1 MKGRTK
7 CQEIIAVITAR
18 ADDRTQKDIIYG
30 IAEAAFAADT
40 DVVVFS
46 NIYNHW
52 IRDEFLNFENVIYD
66 FFDPSGF
73 DGVIVT
79 AEAFLDISPP
89 QNLAERSARFS
100 LSINLLII

>member
-1 MKGRTK
+1 MKGRTE
-7 CQEIIAVITAR
+7 CQENIAVITAR
-18 ADDRTQKDIIYG
+18 ADDRTQKDIICG
-30 IAEAAFAADT
+30 IAEAAFATDT

-73 DGVIVT
+73 DGAIVT
-79 AEAFLDISPP
+79 AEAFLDISS
-89 QNLAERSARFS
+89 Q
-100 LSINLLII
+100 